1 MCHSKVQNLYDDGV
15 YTKDKDNHGM
25 WVPKLKYTVE
35 FDPGEPDPE
44 EEDEEGM
51 E

>member
-1 MCHSKVQNLYDDGV
+1 
-15 YTKDKDNHGM
+15 M

-51 E
+51 EWIKAIINFEVYLMNKFNLF